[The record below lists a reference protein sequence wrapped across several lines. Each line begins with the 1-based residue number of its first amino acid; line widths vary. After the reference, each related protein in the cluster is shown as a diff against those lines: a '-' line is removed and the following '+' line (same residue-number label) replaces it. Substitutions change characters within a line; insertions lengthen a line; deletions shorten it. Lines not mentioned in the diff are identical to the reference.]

1 MNVRPHH
8 WIVLLALVVL
18 WGSSYLMVEVALTV
32 WRPAQITALRVLLA
46 GLVLIVAALA
56 GRHGLPRDLRR
67 WGFFL
72 AIAVVG
78 NAMPFFLISWGQQ
91 QIESGLAGILA
102 ACTPLVVL
110 VLGHY
115 SFEDE
120 RLSWRHFVA
129 FTLGFGGV
137 VVLVG
142 PDSVAALGGSGE
154 RLLGQL
160 SVLGGAV
167 CYAIA
172 TVLARLIPPT
182 HPVVTAAGVMLL
194 GTVFLSPFG
203 VEGLQRFPDMTLAA
217 AAAIGFLGL
226 LGTGLASIL
235 YFYLVPATGV
245 RFASYLNYLVPVWA
259 VGLGAIALH
268 ESVPLTAWVALA
280 LILGGLAISESARGR
295 G

>member
-137 VVLVG
+137 VV
-142 PDSVAALGGSGE
+142 
-154 RLLGQL
+154 
-160 SVLGGAV
+160 
-167 CYAIA
+167 
-172 TVLARLIPPT
+172 
-182 HPVVTAAGVMLL
+182 
-194 GTVFLSPFG
+194 
-203 VEGLQRFPDMTLAA
+203 
-217 AAAIGFLGL
+217 
-226 LGTGLASIL
+226 
-235 YFYLVPATGV
+235 
-245 RFASYLNYLVPVWA
+245 
-259 VGLGAIALH
+259 
-268 ESVPLTAWVALA
+268 
-280 LILGGLAISESARGR
+280 
-295 G
+295 

>member
-1 MNVRPHH
+1 
-8 WIVLLALVVL
+8 
-18 WGSSYLMVEVALTV
+18 MVEVALAI

-46 GLVLIVAALA
+46 GLVLLVAALA
-56 GRHGLPRDLRR
+56 GRHALPRDLRR

-72 AIAVVG
+72 AIAIVG

-91 QIESGLAGILA
+91 HVESGLAGILA
-102 ACTPLVVL
+102 ACTPLVAL
-110 VLGHY
+110 VLAHY

-120 RLSWRHFVA
+120 RLSWRHFAA
-129 FTLGFGGV
+129 FGLGFGGV
-137 VVLVG
+137 IVLVG
-142 PDSVAALGGSGE
+142 PDSFAALGGSSA

-182 HPVVTAAGVMLL
+182 HPVVTAAGVMLV
-194 GTVFLSPFG
+194 GSAIMSPFG
-203 VEGLQRFPDMTLAA
+203 WAGLQRFPEMSLAA
-217 AAAIGFLGL
+217 GAAIGFLGL
-226 LGTGLASIL
+226 LGTGSASIL

-259 VGLGAIALH
+259 VGLGTLILG
-268 ESVPLTAWVALA
+268 ESVPLTAWVALV
-280 LILGGLAISESARGR
+280 LILSGLAMSESARGR